1 MENSSQPIP
10 PQQTPSTQTEH
21 TEESSPTTPVP
32 APSVDQP
39 AEAITM
45 PDTWPGAFGIYN
57 LSKRIV
63 IFNLSTILT
72 LVIISFIASI
82 TSSYMKSFMIVRLVM
97 SIVSLLVYV
106 AMIRVLL
113 DSVNS
118 KKVDISEAIKYAL
131 NFNRAGNLF
140 LLSILYFFIA
150 FFTLLLFV
158 VPFFIVMP
166 RLVLAPYLLF
176 RDNLNALDAIQA
188 SWDMTKGHA
197 GKVWGIIGVIIL
209 FALLTVVLV
218 GIYLLI
224 VYTAAFVILI
234 EFLSKQKAVSDATTQ
249 ANSPQA
255 PVPSAPDSVSAVQ

>member
-63 IFNLSTILT
+63 FINLSTILT

-82 TSSYMKSFMIVRLVM
+82 ISSYMKSFMIVRLVM

-113 DSVNS
+113 DSANS

-131 NFNRAGNLF
+131 NFGRAGNLF
-140 LLSILYFFIA
+140 LLFIIITFATFFS
-150 FFTLLLFV
+150 LLLFV
-158 VPFFIVMP
+158 VPFFIITP
-166 RLVLAPYLLF
+166 RIILAPYLLF

-197 GKVWGIIGVIIL
+197 GKVWGIIGVTIL
-209 FALLTVVLV
+209 FLLLTIVLV

-224 VYTAAFVILI
+224 VYMAAFVILI